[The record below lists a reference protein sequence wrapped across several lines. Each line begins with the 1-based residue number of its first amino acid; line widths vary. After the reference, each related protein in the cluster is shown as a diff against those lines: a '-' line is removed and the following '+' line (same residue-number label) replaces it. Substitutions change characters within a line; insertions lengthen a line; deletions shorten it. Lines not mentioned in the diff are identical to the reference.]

1 MTFNYFLIC
10 STNSCKVGK
19 KFKIILD
26 SYVNHGNCLLKKEV
40 KNNLPF
46 YVKTAVKFIYQF

>member
-26 SYVNHGNCLLKKEV
+26 SYDNHGNCLLKKEV

-46 YVKTAVKFIYQF
+46 YVKTAVKLIYQF